1 MKTIM
6 KRKIL
11 KEDIRGSF
19 SMSAGW
25 LFADLLLVLAMLF
38 LAANTMGIHPPP
50 PVVHVTPTPTPSP
63 TPKILAQLDP
73 SHHPFTI
80 DVSRAAFLKNDPA
93 AITTV
98 KQAIISHI
106 PAGRSVGLIIA
117 YGTASSNCQSEG
129 AYAVATD
136 VYTLVH
142 QLGQSDPATFGRAV
156 PYGPLCN
163 LSDNINQIEV
173 DMFLFAQSPA

>member
-1 MKTIM
+1 MRM
-6 KRKIL
+6 RRK
-11 KEDIRGSF
+11 KSGDDMRGS
-19 SMSAGW
+19 SVASAGW

-50 PVVHVTPTPTPSP
+50 PVVHATPTPTPSP

-80 DVSRAAFLKNDPA
+80 DVNRAAFLRNDHA
-93 AITTV
+93 AIATV
-98 KQAIISHI
+98 KQAIIRHI

-129 AYAVATD
+129 AYTVATD
-136 VYTLVH
+136 VYNLVH

-163 LSDNINQIEV
+163 LSGNINQIEV
-173 DMFLFAQSPA
+173 DMFLFAQAPA